1 MYDNNESNPAATNTV
16 AASKPQQPTQTGA
29 ATPAQDVGQ
38 APSVA
43 APLAASSGQQMVP
56 GSDDAVVAK
65 IRATNSQATFDSLM
79 AGTHALCRD
88 PKMAVMMLL
97 CIICWTTQD
106 LSQID
111 RIIRRCAVLPPW
123 WDKPAEKNN
132 KKSNFIID
140 ETSRK

>member
-1 MYDNNESNPAATNTV
+1 MCTNESNPAATNTV
-16 AASKPQQPTQTGA
+16 AASEPQQQPTQTGA
-29 ATPAQDVGQ
+29 ATPAQDMGQ
-38 APSVA
+38 APSAA

-56 GSDDAVVAK
+56 GSDDAIIAQ

-123 WDKPAEKNN
+123 WDKLAEK
-132 KKSNFIID
+132 IIK
-140 ETSRK
+140 RAI